1 MKAFLKQFAALIGA
15 GVAAACCLG
24 LPLVLSMLGAAGL
37 GFLVHDAYLFPLF
50 VGFVAFSL
58 WLLFRSARSH
68 GRLAPFWLS
77 LGGGLLGSI
86 ALWFMVTG
94 LYPLPWL
101 VYAGLGILVA
111 GSIWDLI
118 NGRRA
123 PVCETAVCEAAEKT
137 KPGDVDFGRR
147 AATGAALSAGA
158 AAAFYGMYKS
168 VDAFVQKAGEDEIAC
183 WGINECKGTTACT
196 TAFNAC
202 TGQNECRGRGYIFV
216 PEKECYAR
224 GGVPLAGSE
233 GDPANG

>member
-1 MKAFLKQFAALIGA
+1 MKDFFKQFAGLIGA

-24 LPLVLSMLGAAGL
+24 LPVVLSMLGAAGL

-50 VGFVAFSL
+50 VGFVGVSL
-58 WLLFRSARSH
+58 FMLYRSARAH

-77 LGGGLLGSI
+77 LSGGILGSA

-94 LYPLPWL
+94 LHPLPWL
-101 VYAGLGILVA
+101 VYVGLGILVA
-111 GSIWDLI
+111 GSLWDVI
-118 NGRRA
+118 NGRRTGVCASESGQA
-123 PVCETAVCEAAEKT
+123 PAD
-137 KPGDVDFGRR
+137 KPGEVDLARR

-168 VDAFVQKAGEDEIAC
+168 VDVFVQKAEGDEIAC

-202 TGQNECRGRGYIFV
+202 TGANDCRGRGYIYV

-224 GGVPLAGSE
+224 GGEPLKGSE
-233 GDPANG
+233 ADPAKG